1 MAPASTPDA
10 GFWPAIAAQRKL
22 TSEEALRFRPAVGRL
37 AALTSPAMADWLL
50 SGSAD
55 EAGPLISPDAIHRSR
70 LLNRFIR
77 TQGLRWLAVIDAL
90 GIDVVCLKGMAA
102 AATIYP
108 DADLRPMSDVDLLVR
123 RRDLKKLAE
132 GLAARGFVFS
142 SAQGTPPWGHIG
154 DASFHPFV
162 APGGGF
168 SFDLH
173 IEPDDYPI
181 HRGLSVEQVF
191 ADSQSV
197 TLDGQTIRVSSGPH
211 FLLLAMAN
219 AARDKL
225 GPVAM
230 KSVVDAFV
238 YLARSDRDPGWRFI
252 LAAAEKGRFTRTVWA
267 VIACL
272 KALGVPAGRLP
283 AEMGSLSALARGEMV
298 RVVAGIADGFAVE
311 PGKFAL
317 QRRELLLLAPSHVI
331 AWRYGRRLRGAFKPW
346 PGLPAF

>member
-1 MAPASTPDA
+1 MSSASNPGA
-10 GFWPAIAAQRKL
+10 GFWPAIAAQRQL
-22 TSEEALRFRPAVGRL
+22 TPDESRRFRPAAERL
-37 AALTSPAMADWLL
+37 SVLTSPSMADWLL

-70 LLNRFIR
+70 LLNRFTR
-77 TQGLRWLAVIDAL
+77 AQGLRWLAVIDTL
-90 GIDVVCLKGMAA
+90 GIEVVSLKGMAA

-108 DADLRPMSDVDLLVR
+108 EADLRPMSDVDVLVR
-123 RRDLKKLAE
+123 RRDLKNLVE
-132 GLAARGFVFS
+132 GLEARGFVFS
-142 SAQGTPPWGHIG
+142 PVQGTPSWGHIG

-173 IEPDDYPI
+173 VEPDDYPI
-181 HRGLSVEQVF
+181 HRGLSAEQVF
-191 ADSQSV
+191 ADSRSA
-197 TLDGQTIRVSSGPH
+197 TLDGQTIRVPGGPH
-211 FLLLAMAN
+211 FLLMALAH

-238 YLARSDRDPGWRFI
+238 YLTRTGRDPGWRFI
-252 LAAAEKGRFTRTVWA
+252 LAAAETGRFTRTVLA
-267 VIACL
+267 VVACL
-272 KALGVPAGRLP
+272 RALGVPPARLP
-283 AEMGSLSALARGEMV
+283 AETQPLSALARGEV
-298 RVVAGIADGFAVE
+298 GRVVAGIADGFAVA
-311 PGKFAL
+311 PGKVAL

-346 PGLPAF
+346 PGVPAF